1 MVEMFDL
8 ESIGVE
14 SDDGV
19 ATVTLDRPEVH
30 NAFNDQLVLEL
41 TKCFEALDADPK
53 IRVIVLTGRGKS
65 FCAGADLNWMR
76 RMAEYSDEENLRDAF
91 TLSRML
97 ETIDRCSKPVITR
110 INGAAIGGGVGL
122 VGASDIA
129 IASEKAVFAFSE
141 VKLGLVP
148 AVISPYI
155 IRKARSLFITGERF
169 GPGKAVELGLVDG
182 IAKHEELDDLV
193 AKNIKRI
200 KSSGPR
206 AVSECKELVR
216 SFHLHDE
223 IELQKINAETIAR
236 LRASPEGIEG
246 VQAFLEKR
254 KPSWKTGGE

>member
-1 MVEMFDL
+1 M
-8 ESIGVE
+8 
-14 SDDGV
+14 
-19 ATVTLDRPEVH
+19 
-30 NAFNDQLVLEL
+30 
-41 TKCFEALDADPK
+41 DADPK

-155 IRKARSLFITGERF
+155 IRKIGPSKARSLFITGERF